1 MQTITLR
8 LFSLIGILLFA
19 PLFAFTF
26 LDASIIER
34 SASGFIEW
42 KLGEEANQKI
52 DAIQVPKNS
61 KLEALMG
68 DKAKELLA
76 KTEAEIEKIKIQL
89 KSDLPSILADELAKL
104 RNLDCECRKKWEK
117 AFEQG
122 FLSQLSSLE
131 IQKQRLIEFSRAK
144 YMDIVTQLTRDV
156 RIFLGSN
163 LTVFILML
171 LVSLLKPNAVRHLF
185 LPAGLLFVS
194 TIICSYFYLFEQ
206 NWFFTI
212 LYNDY
217 TGYGFVAYLVLVFL
231 VLCDITFNR
240 GRITTEVIN
249 GILNA
254 LGRAASNLSPC

>member
-8 LFSLIGILLFA
+8 FFSIFGILLFA
-19 PLFAFTF
+19 PIFAFTF
-26 LDASIIER
+26 LDASVIER

-117 AFEQG
+117 VFEQG
-122 FLSQLSSLE
+122 LLSQLSSLD

-217 TGYGFVAYLVLVFL
+217 TGYGFVAYLALVFL